1 MDEYMLFNA
10 FPQSAK
16 QPIAKRVEL
25 CRFTSSGTFDPA
37 QYPTEDGLYDVYI
50 VGGGGGGFSYH
61 SSGASTGGGGGY
73 AKLLKNLT
81 VSDVVNVVIGS
92 GGEGGYRSTSG
103 VEEESPTNGGTTK
116 FGTYGSA
123 EGGKASGAYSG
134 GDGGCGG
141 AGLGGTFG
149 GINGKDGTEGTLQYY
164 RSYDTY
170 DFSGSGGTGGGNTTF
185 CPRNPYDGQF
195 YGVGGNATN
204 QISSGESNTSL
215 GFPAINDNFGRGGTG
230 YSISALSGGCII
242 YGISIMEDEQ
252 T

>member
-1 MDEYMLFNA
+1 MLFNA

-50 VGGGGGGFSYH
+50 VGGGGGGHLAQRPAS
-61 SSGASTGGGGGY
+61 STGGGGGY

-92 GGEGGYRSTSG
+92 GGKLNIEN
-103 VEEESPTNGGTTK
+103 PTNGGTTK
-116 FGTYGSA
+116 FGTYGSV
-123 EGGKASGAYSG
+123 EGGKASGYYTG

-149 GINGKDGTEGTLQYY
+149 GINGKDGTTGTLQVYI
-164 RSYDTY
+164 SYDTD
-170 DFSGSGGTGGGNTTF
+170 DFSGSGGTGGGNTAF
-185 CPRNPYDGQF
+185 CPCNPYDGQF
-195 YGVGGNATN
+195 YGIGGNATN
-204 QISSGESNTSL
+204 NISSGTSNTSL
-215 GFPAINDNFGRGGTG
+215 GFPTINDNFGRGGTG
-230 YSISALSGGCII
+230 RDNNALSGGCII
-242 YGISIMEDEQ
+242 YGIPIIGDE
-252 T
+252 